1 MSGPE
6 DLTRWNRAGRARVRY
21 VDGNAATYLELLREA
36 LRERLPAW
44 TELGDAAPVDE
55 TASARLARL
64 EAQLHGPRRD
74 HAWEL
79 ARVLSR
85 SVHVLAEHLDAYA
98 NEGFLRTATQ
108 WENLRRL
115 VAMLDYHPAPPASAS
130 TWLAV
135 QAKPSQHG
143 VVASGFQVKNAPE
156 DGTSPA
162 VFETLESITVDPA
175 LNSLRCAEWDK
186 SQETLTW
193 EIYWTEVNIEVV
205 DGTKSPTSGEAI
217 HEAKFP
223 IDSLPDGV
231 SVGTRGV
238 LVSSHGEPPAIVVSV
253 VGATASALTLRT
265 NRLPISTNSLPT
277 RALSQLR
284 LLLAPKLLA
293 RTRLAG
299 AKVILLDSPP
309 TISVGSLVV
318 WHLEKKWEVA
328 RIKALDGNRVALE
341 GPLLPPVDAMLL
353 LCSEAH
359 AQDGGIHVP
368 PSHQRMAETL
378 WKADLEAVTSDVITT
393 KGSAAPIA
401 DHVDESDI
409 DRVYYLPKQARELG
423 VVLAVGLTEIE
434 LKGDPGELTSGDWAL
449 VENEGSAVASQIVK
463 VVKGESSVT
472 LTLNP
477 QISEVSFV
485 RADFE
490 VSLRSR
496 GYDKNTDACV
506 TSVDT
511 ASDRAVIP
519 LAGAPP
525 SALTRGRRLII
536 TAGAE
541 ARAAT
546 IVAVDASAMPPTVTV
561 TPAPTPDWQFPR
573 HATQLLANVVPAG
586 HGETRPPRILGSGDA
601 TSSSQIFMLEV
612 DDIAFIAD
620 ATRASGVRAALD
632 VHVAGRTWTQVDTLA
647 GSTPTDPHYTVR
659 MTQDGHVEVG
669 FGDGVHGRRLPSG
682 PGNVRASLRVGT
694 GAAGNLDP
702 GQLQQIARPNPR
714 VAAVTQPL
722 PTSGGGD
729 RETVDSL
736 RTNAPASL
744 LTLERAVSLRDFT
757 HLAGRSSSVWQAR
770 AFAKPTGFGRSES
783 VEVVIIPAGGSWQP
797 ALKASLESYL
807 AAHTLPGVV
816 VTVSP
821 FAPVHLVLDVT
832 VRVVSSAFD
841 PEAVLIEVRAALTSA
856 LALERA
862 RLGAPIHRA
871 AIFKIVE
878 SVAGV
883 ENATCMITEVKD
895 SEVPGLLVR
904 QVVGPDGTIRAVFPK
919 PTQAIF
925 LAAGTDVSLGYQ
937 EFTL

>member
-21 VDGNAATYLELLREA
+21 VDGNAATYLEILREA

-44 TELGDAAPVDE
+44 TELSDAAPVDG
-55 TASARLARL
+55 TASARLPRL
-64 EAQLHGPRRD
+64 EAQLHGESPGREGRGRD

-108 WENLRRL
+108 WESLRRL

-130 TWLAV
+130 TWLALH
-135 QAKPSQHG
+135 AKPNQHG
-143 VVASGFQVKNAPE
+143 EIASGFQVKNAPE
-156 DGTSPA
+156 DGGPPA
-162 VFETLESITVDPA
+162 VFETLESIKVDPA
-175 LNSLRCAEWDK
+175 LNALRCAEWDK
-186 SQETLTW
+186 SQAPLTW
-193 EIYWTEVNIEVV
+193 KTVKGVLAA
-205 DGTKSPTSGEAI
+205 D
-217 HEAKFP
+217 FP
-223 IDSLPDGV
+223 IDSLPDGI

-238 LVSSHGEPPAIVVSV
+238 LVSSHGEPSAIEVGVVA
-253 VGATASALTLRT
+253 ATEKTLTLQPRENLNT
-265 NRLPISTNSLPT
+265 TSTRPPF
-277 RALSQLR
+277 R
-284 LLLAPKLLA
+284 LLLAPTLA
-293 RTRLAG
+293 ARPRLVG
-299 AKVILLDSPP
+299 AEVIRLDSPP
-309 TISVGSLVV
+309 TISVGSVV
-318 WHLEKKWEVA
+318 AWYLAREKTWKVA
-328 RIKALDGNRVALE
+328 RVTALDGDRVALR
-341 GPLLPPVDAMLL
+341 GALPPVKTTLI
-353 LCSEAH
+353 LCSEAR
-359 AQDGGIHVP
+359 AQTEGILAP
-368 PSHQRMAETL
+368 PANQRMAKTL
-378 WKADLEAVTSDVITT
+378 WKPDLEPATAQTIEVAVRRGSVAIADRITT
-393 KGSAAPIA
+393 P
-401 DHVDESDI
+401 HV
-409 DRVYYLPKQARELG
+409 DRVYYAPRQARELG
-423 VVLAVGLTEIE
+423 VVLAVGLTGIE
-434 LKGDPGELTSGDWAL
+434 FEGNPGELTSGDWAL
-449 VENEGSAVASQIVK
+449 VEQAEGSRLASQIAT
-463 VVKGESSVT
+463 VVKGKASVT
-472 LTLNP
+472 LTLETP
-477 QISEVSFV
+477 VSKVIFV
-485 RADFE
+485 RAGFQI
-490 VSLRSR
+490 SLLSR
-496 GYDKNTDACV
+496 GYDKNTH
-506 TSVDT
+506 TSVTTIDT
-511 ASDRAVIP
+511 ASNRAVIP
-519 LAGAPP
+519 LAAAPP
-525 SALTRGRRLII
+525 SGLVRGRRLII
-536 TAGAE
+536 VAGAE

-546 IVAVDASAMPPTVTV
+546 IVEVDAKAMPPTVTV
-561 TPAPTPDWQFPR
+561 TPAPPPGSQFPR
-573 HATQLLANVVPAG
+573 HTTQLLANVVPAG

-601 TSSSQIFMLEV
+601 TASSQTFMLEV
-612 DDIAFIAD
+612 DDIAFTAD
-620 ATRASGVRAALD
+620 ATRASGVRAALEVD
-632 VHVAGRTWTQVDTLA
+632 VAGRTWTQVDTLA
-647 GSTPTDPHYTVR
+647 RSTPTDPHYTVR
-659 MTQDGHVEVG
+659 MTQNGHVEVG

-729 RETVDSL
+729 RETVESL

-757 HLAGRSSSVWQAR
+757 HLAGRSSGVWQAR
-770 AFAKPTGFGRSES
+770 AFAKPTGFGRRES

-841 PEAVLIEVRAALTSA
+841 PEAVLVEVRAALISA

-895 SEVPGLLVR
+895 SEVPGLFVH
-904 QVVGPDGTIRAVFPK
+904 QVVGADGTIRAVFPK

-925 LAAGTDVSLGYQ
+925 LATGTDVSLGYQ